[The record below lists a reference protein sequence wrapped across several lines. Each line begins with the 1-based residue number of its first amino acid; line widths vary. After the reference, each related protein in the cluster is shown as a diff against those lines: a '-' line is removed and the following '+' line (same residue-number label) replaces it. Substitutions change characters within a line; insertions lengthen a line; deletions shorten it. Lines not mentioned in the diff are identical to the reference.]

1 MKVIFLADLNKKF
14 LSVSELSELCNIS
27 RQAVLYYDKHNL
39 LKPNFI
45 DYNGYRYYH
54 FKEYTKLE
62 IILNLRKLGL
72 SLEQIKEYLNNK
84 SENKLYNLLET
95 KVNDY
100 KKNIEKAMIMIADM
114 QKMQSNILALNS
126 IKLDSIYYKYLPE
139 QSYIVSDLVCK
150 KFSIKNRIKILGK
163 NNLVVYKS
171 PHFKYFF
178 HNWFIKKEDYASGN
192 YKQNRYYYI
201 PANINPL
208 EKKILKTPAGNYLF
222 YSFKGLY
229 QPNSSNIHEKIFNYL
244 NANHL
249 TIQSDIFITSKKNFW
264 LTDFKDNYVNTL
276 SFCIEADA
284 KTP

>member
-62 IILNLRKLGL
+62 IILNLRKIGL

-100 KKNIEKAMIMIADM
+100 KKKHR
-114 QKMQSNILALNS
+114 KSNDYDCRYA
-126 IKLDSIYYKYLPE
+126 KDAK
-139 QSYIVSDLVCK
+139 Q
-150 KFSIKNRIKILGK
+150 
-163 NNLVVYKS
+163 
-171 PHFKYFF
+171 HF
-178 HNWFIKKEDYASGN
+178 
-192 YKQNRYYYI
+192 
-201 PANINPL
+201 
-208 EKKILKTPAGNYLF
+208 
-222 YSFKGLY
+222 SFK
-229 QPNSSNIHEKIFNYL
+229 QH
-244 NANHL
+244 
-249 TIQSDIFITSKKNFW
+249 
-264 LTDFKDNYVNTL
+264 
-276 SFCIEADA
+276 
-284 KTP
+284 